1 LLFVT
6 AAAPQE
12 LGRVHFQTSCTP
24 QAQQKFDR
32 GLAMV
37 HSFVYPDSVA
47 TFTELLR
54 PILECAIAYRRIAIS
69 HRPLVTLI
77 FGFGVLVEEVQARDF
92 GQYASSSAEQRKWFK
107 DLAPPGRNLGVWSC
121 CDQGDVVRTK
131 FRVNIKNG
139 DDEWMY
145 LASDGTWKVVP
156 PDVIL
161 WDKIN
166 DPMNDG
172 QARLWVSPYLK
183 EPDGTPKPICFIPP
197 RSGN

>member
-1 LLFVT
+1 MAGECPSSSRGSAMKACSTRFAAILLLGIFVT

-47 TFTELLR
+47 AFTELLR

-77 FGFGVLVEEVQARDF
+77 FGFGVIVEEVQARDF
-92 GQYASSSAEQRKWFK
+92 GQYANSSAEQRKWFK
-107 DLAPPGRNLGVWSC
+107 DLAPPGRTLG
-121 CDQGDVVRTK
+121 GLVV
-131 FRVNIKNG
+131 
-139 DDEWMY
+139 
-145 LASDGTWKVVP
+145 L
-156 PDVIL
+156 
-161 WDKIN
+161 
-166 DPMNDG
+166 
-172 QARLWVSPYLK
+172 
-183 EPDGTPKPICFIPP
+183 
-197 RSGN
+197 RSG